1 MVLVHLLFGFGHPRV
16 THHPFRHIIEITGI
30 AYFETVAFMAA
41 DALDDTLCVDGLSPS
56 RLSQPLVL
64 QLLHRV
70 ATVLVLAVVCA
81 ETAKIHLPVAPPLD
95 VAPSHGNLGGQLLKV
110 RGQPTL
116 EPANVCSLEL
126 CHLTQPLVLIGLK
139 MLVLLLIFM
148 APLCLQETL

>member
-1 MVLVHLLFGFGHPRV
+1 
-16 THHPFRHIIEITGI
+16 
-30 AYFETVAFMAA
+30 MAA
-41 DALDDTLCVDGLSPS
+41 DALGDTLCVDGLSPS

-64 QLLHRV
+64 QWLRRV

-81 ETAKIHLPVAPPLD
+81 ETTEFHLPVVPPLD

-110 RGQPTL
+110 RGQPAL

-126 CHLTQPLVLIGLK
+126 CHLTQPLVLISLK
-139 MLVLLLIFM
+139 MLVLLLILM